1 MLEVSMIA
9 DNANNSLMAPLL
21 VLLQELDQWWR
32 VAMAA
37 NIANSFLK
45 APLLVLLQALDQWW
59 KLT

>member
-1 MLEVSMIA
+1 MIV
-9 DNANNSLMAPLL
+9 DNANNSLVAMAPLL

-32 VAMAA
+32 LAMVA

-45 APLLVLLQALDQWW
+45 AHLLVLLQELDQWW

>member
-1 MLEVSMIA
+1 MIA

-32 VAMAA
+32 LAMAA